1 MSETKERVLSELLSG
16 QVATNLIGTDFN
28 NVVVRPVQTRFE
40 QDRGG
45 LQVAFDIS
53 FHAVGKMQP
62 NAQKLLW
69 DLAKMCG
76 VSVDDEDEAA

>member
-1 MSETKERVLSELLSG
+1 MSETKEGVLSRLLSV

-40 QDRGG
+40 QGPGG
-45 LQVAFDIS
+45 LQVSFDIS
-53 FHAVGKMQP
+53 YHAVGKMQP

-76 VSVDDEDEAA
+76 VSVDD